1 MRLLLDTHLLLWTA
15 GKSHMLSKEAV
26 ELIAAPDNEIA
37 YSVVGLWEI
46 AIKNRLG
53 RSDFSVDL
61 PLLRRR
67 LLDNGYRELSVVGE
81 HAIALEAV
89 PLHHRDPFD
98 RILIVQAMVEGMT
111 LLTVDAA
118 LASYGS
124 AVRKV

>member
-46 AIKNRLG
+46 VIKNRLG

-81 HAIALEAV
+81 HAIALEAL

-98 RILIVQAMVEGMT
+98 RILIAQAMVEGMT

>member
-1 MRLLLDTHLLLWTA
+1 VRLLLDTHLLLWTA

-81 HAIALEAV
+81 HAIALEAL

>member
-46 AIKNRLG
+46 VIKNRLG
-53 RSDFSVDL
+53 RRDFSVDL

-81 HAIALEAV
+81 HAIALEAL

-98 RILIVQAMVEGMT
+98 RILIAQAMVEGMT

>member
-81 HAIALEAV
+81 HAIALEAL